1 MESKSEEFKEKIRNQ
16 IRYKYIED
24 DNYFQLEG
32 ELFKVTYPRNIIYST
47 RYDYYENIINNH
59 NTPPINVDTSKYKI
73 LDSCEKYKKK
83 KKNIIINT
91 AINIK
96 KINKFDRFK
105 NCFNLKIKEKRKYSL
120 KVRDK
125 RIYKRKKY
133 LEYSWEKN
141 RRNNNKE
148 ILEQLR
154 LDKKYKNKK
163 LDIFINEMPQEIN
176 DEIDIDDIHIDM
188 NNNKHFDK
196 VKNKEENEFY
206 HYIIK
211 KIYRRNTKYN
221 RPLDYLDP
229 KYYNIIKINPNNQN
243 KMQIAN
249 ESADMKCDN
258 ILENVRINNENNQIK
273 EDALVNQIKNVD
285 SNIINDTNNKSVI
298 KSDNKTDI
306 IISDDQDNNDI
317 SIKENIE
324 DINKTQNKDEVIK
337 IKQGDNLNIDKNC
350 DNICEEKEYNHRD
363 NINKD
368 NIVYDKDIENDNKE
382 NQNDKSENK
391 IFAESN
397 NILSNKNYD
406 ISLINN
412 DLSKQM
418 TKENLVNSIDN
429 EINQHLQQSIQS
441 KNDKLYQ
448 KEEII
453 IEDDKSNTDLQSH
466 PAEKEINNNNL
477 NDTID
482 EQRKEQVKEE
492 NQPENKSE
500 NKPENKPENE
510 PENQPE
516 NNSIP
521 FHNDEIKIPFVSKKN
536 NNYYLFIKQFKKIKF
551 PNNSKNNNSFDELIY
566 KYIKDNMK
574 DIKEIRKYLKSHNI
588 DERKI
593 LDILIECNNNIY
605 TAVSIDE
612 YITGIY
618 LDSLSYIFKYD
629 LINGFDK
636 NNVKIYW
643 GNYKYFI
650 FVRYGNYTDRITDK
664 SDTILSKDLFIIL
677 KKGNYEYY
685 TSIVYKI
692 NDNSYISYLCIKFM
706 KNTQINTCYLSKW
719 LMLENNKEKFYHIR
733 SENYGNCQVEYN
745 NTKYYINLDIALKN
759 QDKELLKF
767 YKEKTTRFGYY

>member
-1 MESKSEEFKEKIRNQ
+1 MESKSEEFKEKIKNQ

-73 LDSCEKYKKK
+73 IDSCEKYKKK

-96 KINKFDRFK
+96 KINKFDKYK

-120 KVRDK
+120 KVIDK
-125 RIYKRKKY
+125 RIYKRQKY

-148 ILEQLR
+148 ILEELR

-163 LDIFINEMPQEIN
+163 LDIIINERPEEIN
-176 DEIDIDDIHIDM
+176 DEIDIDDIHMDI
-188 NNNKHFDK
+188 NNNKVFDEE
-196 VKNKEENEFY
+196 KNKEENEFY

-211 KIYRRNTKYN
+211 KIYRRNVKYN

-243 KMQIAN
+243 KMEIEN

-273 EDALVNQIKNVD
+273 DDALVNQIKNVN
-285 SNIINDTNNKSVI
+285 SNIINDTNNKCVN
-298 KSDNKTDI
+298 KTDNKTDI
-306 IISDDQDNNDI
+306 IIFEDQQNIDILINENN
-317 SIKENIE
+317 ENI
-324 DINKTQNKDEVIK
+324 NKKQIKDDEIK
-337 IKQGDNLNIDKNC
+337 IKQGDKLNQEKNC
-350 DNICEEKEYNHRD
+350 DNMYDEKEFHQRD
-363 NINKD
+363 IINKD
-368 NIVYDKDIENDNKE
+368 NNVYDKDIKNDIKE
-382 NQNDKSENK
+382 IKNNDSENK

-406 ISLINN
+406 ISSINN
-412 DLSKQM
+412 DISEDI
-418 TKENLVNSIDN
+418 KENNLVNSIDN
-429 EINQHLQQSIQS
+429 EINQHLQQSIQL
-441 KNDKLYQ
+441 KIEKLSPIYQ

-482 EQRKEQVKEE
+482 EQQKEQVKEE

-500 NKPENKPENE
+500 NKPENKPENKL
-510 PENQPE
+510 ENKLE

-521 FHNDEIKIPFVSKKN
+521 LHNDEIIIPFVSKKN
-536 NNYYLFIKQFKKIKF
+536 NKYYLFIKQFKKIKF
-551 PNNSKNNNSFDELIY
+551 PNTWK
-566 KYIKDNMK
+566 
-574 DIKEIRKYLKSHNI
+574 
-588 DERKI
+588 KI
-593 LDILIECNNNIY
+593 
-605 TAVSIDE
+605 TV
-612 YITGIY
+612 
-618 LDSLSYIFKYD
+618 
-629 LINGFDK
+629 
-636 NNVKIYW
+636 
-643 GNYKYFI
+643 
-650 FVRYGNYTDRITDK
+650 
-664 SDTILSKDLFIIL
+664 
-677 KKGNYEYY
+677 
-685 TSIVYKI
+685 
-692 NDNSYISYLCIKFM
+692 
-706 KNTQINTCYLSKW
+706 
-719 LMLENNKEKFYHIR
+719 LM
-733 SENYGNCQVEYN
+733 SQ
-745 NTKYYINLDIALKN
+745 YINI
-759 QDKELLKF
+759 
-767 YKEKTTRFGYY
+767 

>member
-1 MESKSEEFKEKIRNQ
+1 MESESEEFKEKIKNQ

-47 RYDYYENIINNH
+47 RNDYYENIINNH
-59 NTPPINVDTSKYKI
+59 NSSPINVDTSKYKI
-73 LDSCEKYKKK
+73 LDSCEKFKKK

-176 DEIDIDDIHIDM
+176 DEIDIDDIHMDI
-188 NNNKHFDK
+188 NNNKHFDEEK
-196 VKNKEENEFY
+196 IKEENEFY
-206 HYIIK
+206 NYIIK

-221 RPLDYLDP
+221 KPLEYLDP

-243 KMQIAN
+243 KMQIEN
-249 ESADMKCDN
+249 ESDDMKCDN

-285 SNIINDTNNKSVI
+285 SNIINDTNNKYVN
-298 KSDNKTDI
+298 KNDNKPDI
-306 IISDDQDNNDI
+306 IIIKDQHNIDI
-317 SIKENIE
+317 SSKENIE
-324 DINKTQNKDEVIK
+324 DINKNEITDEELK
-337 IKQGDNLNIDKNC
+337 IKQCDKLNQEKNC
-350 DNICEEKEYNHRD
+350 DNMCEENEYNRRD
-363 NINKD
+363 NNNKD
-368 NIVYDKDIENDNKE
+368 NIVSDKDIEKDIKE
-382 NQNDKSENK
+382 KQKDEAENK
-391 IFAESN
+391 IFAKSN

-406 ISLINN
+406 ISSINN
-412 DLSKQM
+412 DISEVIKQD
-418 TKENLVNSIDN
+418 NFVNSIDN
-429 EINQHLQQSIQS
+429 EINPHLQQTIQL
-441 KNDKLYQ
+441 KIDKLSPINK

-453 IEDDKSNTDLQSH
+453 IQDDKTNTDFQSH
-466 PAEKEINNNNL
+466 PVEKEINNINL
-477 NDTID
+477 DIINE
-482 EQRKEQVKEE
+482 EQQVKDE
-492 NQPENKSE
+492 NQPE
-500 NKPENKPENE
+500 NKPENKPEN
-510 PENQPE
+510 
-516 NNSIP
+516 NSIP
-521 FHNDEIKIPFVSKKN
+521 LHNNVIKIPFVSKKN
-536 NNYYLFIKQFKKIKF
+536 NKYYLFLKQFKKIKF
-551 PNNSKNNNSFDELIY
+551 PNTLKNNNSFDESIY
-566 KYIKDNMK
+566 KYIKDNLN
-574 DIKEIRKYLKSHNI
+574 DIREIRKYLKSHNI
-588 DERKI
+588 DERKVI
-593 LDILIECNNNIY
+593 DILIECNNNIY
-605 TAVSIDE
+605 TPVTIDE
-612 YITGIY
+612 YIPDLY
-618 LDSLSYIFKYD
+618 LDSFSYIFKYD
-629 LINGFDK
+629 LINAIDK
-636 NNVKIYW
+636 NNVNIYW

-692 NDNSYISYLCIKFM
+692 NDNSYISYLCIKFL

-733 SENYGNCQVEYN
+733 SENYGNCQIEYN
-745 NTKYYINLDIALKN
+745 NTKYYINLDIKLKN
-759 QDKELLKF
+759 EDKELLKL